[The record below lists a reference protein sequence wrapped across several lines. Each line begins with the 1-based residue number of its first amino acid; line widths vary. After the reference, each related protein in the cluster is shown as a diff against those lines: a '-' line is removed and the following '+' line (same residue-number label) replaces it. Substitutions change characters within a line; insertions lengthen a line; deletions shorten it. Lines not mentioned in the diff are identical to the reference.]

1 MDSTDRWFDCN
12 NTWMDTQR
20 LSGDARA
27 ASDPATL
34 GRLDGWG
41 ALITGAGRGIGA
53 ATARELAALGAAV
66 CVADIDA
73 QPALDVA
80 AEIDARGQVAFAVT
94 TDVSSREDCERAVS
108 LATERFG
115 GLQILINNAG
125 LTSDAMMAK
134 MTDEL
139 WDEVGDVILR
149 GAFNCIRAVAPVFR
163 ESPAI
168 PRRIVNV
175 ASVAGIYGGIG
186 NSNYCAAKGGVIAL
200 TRAMAKEWAR
210 YRVTVNAVAPGYVE
224 TRLTSGMP
232 ERIREVLLGRIPVGR
247 PGVPEDIA
255 HAIAFLC
262 SPRSDYVTGQV
273 LEIDGGM
280 SDLVLPR

>member
-1 MDSTDRWFDCN
+1 MDA
-12 NTWMDTQR
+12 QPP
-20 LSGDARA
+20 SGDARA
-27 ASDPATL
+27 TSDPATPS
-34 GRLDGWG
+34 GVFDGWG
-41 ALITGAGRGIGA
+41 ALITGGGRGIGA

-73 QPALDVA
+73 QPALDVV
-80 AEIDARGQVAFAVT
+80 AEIDARGQRAFAVT
-94 TDVSSREDCERAVS
+94 TDVSSREDCERAVA

-125 LTSDAMMAK
+125 LTSDSMMAK
-134 MTDEL
+134 MTDEQ

-163 ESPAI
+163 ESPTI

-175 ASVAGIYGGIG
+175 ASVAGVYGGVG

-210 YRVTVNAVAPGYVE
+210 YGVTVNAVAPGYVE

-232 ERIREVLLGRIPVGR
+232 DRIREVLVGRIPVGR

-262 SPRSDYVTGQV
+262 SPRSGYVTGQV
-273 LEIDGGM
+273 LEVDGGM

>member
-1 MDSTDRWFDCN
+1 MDA
-12 NTWMDTQR
+12 QPPP
-20 LSGDARA
+20 GGARPA
-27 ASDPATL
+27 PGPATR
-34 GRLDGWG
+34 GGELDGWG

-53 ATARELAALGAAV
+53 ATARELASLGAAV

-73 QPALDVA
+73 EPAVEVA

-94 TDVSSREDCERAVS
+94 TDVRSRDDCERAVS

-134 MTDEL
+134 MTDEQ
-139 WDEVGDVILR
+139 WDAVGDVILR

-163 ESPAI
+163 DSAPV
-168 PRRIVNV
+168 PRRIVNI
-175 ASVAGIYGGIG
+175 ASVAGIYGGI
-186 NSNYCAAKGGVIAL
+186 GGVIAL

-210 YRVTVNAVAPGYVE
+210 YGVTVNAVAPGYVE

-232 ERIREVLLGRIPVGR
+232 ERIREVLVGRIPVGR

-262 SPRSDYVTGQV
+262 SPRSGYVTGQV
-273 LEIDGGM
+273 LEVDGGM

>member
-1 MDSTDRWFDCN
+1 MN
-12 NTWMDTQR
+12 AQPP
-20 LSGDARA
+20 SGDGGA
-27 ASDPATL
+27 ASEPAPP
-34 GRLDGWG
+34 GGPFAGWG

-53 ATARELAALGAAV
+53 ATARELAGLGAAV

-80 AEIDARGQVAFAVT
+80 AEIDARGHEAFAVT
-94 TDVSSREDCERAVS
+94 TDVSSRQDCERAVA

-134 MTDEL
+134 MTDEQ

-163 ESPAI
+163 ESPAV

-175 ASVAGIYGGIG
+175 ASVAGVHGGVG

-210 YRVTVNAVAPGYVE
+210 YAVTVNAVAPGYVE

-232 ERIREVLLGRIPVGR
+232 ERVREVLLGRIPVGR

-262 SPRSDYVTGQV
+262 SPRSGYVTGQV
-273 LEIDGGM
+273 LEVDGGM

>member
-1 MDSTDRWFDCN
+1 MDA
-12 NTWMDTQR
+12 QPP
-20 LSGDARA
+20 SGDARA
-27 ASDPATL
+27 ASDPVGPDGAL
-34 GRLDGWG
+34 AGWG

-53 ATARELAALGAAV
+53 ATARELAGLGAAV
-66 CVADIDA
+66 CIADIDA

-80 AEIDARGQVAFAVT
+80 AEIDARGHVAFAVT

-134 MTDEL
+134 MTDER

-175 ASVAGIYGGIG
+175 ASVAGVYGGIG

-210 YRVTVNAVAPGYVE
+210 YGVTVNAVAPGYVE

-232 ERIREVLLGRIPVGR
+232 DRIREVLVGRIPVGR

-262 SPRSDYVTGQV
+262 SPRSGYVTGQV

>member
-1 MDSTDRWFDCN
+1 MHAPPPSRE
-12 NTWMDTQR
+12 
-20 LSGDARA
+20 AHP
-27 ASDPATL
+27 ASDPATS
-34 GRLDGWG
+34 GAELDGWG

-53 ATARELAALGAAV
+53 ATARELATLGAAV
-66 CVADIDA
+66 CVADVDEE
-73 QPALDVA
+73 PAIEVA
-80 AEIDARGQVAFAVT
+80 AEIEARGQVAFAVT
-94 TDVSSREDCERAVS
+94 TDVRSRDDCERAVS

-134 MTDEL
+134 MTDEQ

-149 GAFNCIRAVAPVFR
+149 GAFNCIRAVAPAFR
-163 ESPAI
+163 DSAPV
-168 PRRIVNV
+168 PRRIVNI

-210 YRVTVNAVAPGYVE
+210 YGVTVNAVAPGYVE

-232 ERIREVLLGRIPVGR
+232 ERIREVLVGRIPVGR

-262 SPRSDYVTGQV
+262 SPRSGYVTGQV
-273 LEIDGGM
+273 LEVDGGM